1 MTLLLWKPNLRLVMS
16 KLIMTVVY
24 NARYGDFGKRK
35 VVTEHSSKT
44 DAAALKR
51 RVYRWSEE
59 DIVSVTTH
67 LWHNPHGACPA
78 GSFCGS
84 GVKSCRA

>member
-1 MTLLLWKPNLRLVMS
+1 MS

-35 VVTEHSSKT
+35 VVSEHSPKT

-59 DIVSVTTH
+59 DIVSV
-67 LWHNPHGACPA
+67 
-78 GSFCGS
+78 SFCGS
-84 GVKSCRA
+84 GVKSCRV